1 MTSQLTFLLLCL
13 PLAIA
18 LAGWLAERFGVPYP
32 VVLVG
37 LGALLSLPPWMPTPE
52 LSPTVVFYVFLPPL
66 VYFAAYFIAPEDL
79 RADAVPIGLL
89 AVGLVLVTMAGVM
102 AVMVG
107 FAGVPIT
114 IAAVAGAVVAPT
126 DTVAATSIFR
136 RLNAPER
143 LVTIVEGEG
152 LINDGTALVLY
163 VGAVTAAAASVVRPG
178 QIAETVLVAPLGGAA
193 LGLVIAWILVGLRR
207 RLDQALLE
215 ITLSLAT
222 PYLTYVLAQAA
233 GLSGVL
239 ATVVAGLYVGARS
252 GWIFAPRAR
261 LQAFAFLDVLVF
273 LLNGA
278 LFTLLGMQLVR
289 VVHRVP
295 GVPTSTLL
303 TVVAVVLAV
312 VVGSRLV
319 WMLMLRPAMTRVE
332 RHPGTPATWRERA
345 VIGWAGMRGGVSLA
359 AALAIPLRLDDGSPF
374 PHRDLVIV
382 VAASV
387 VVVTL
392 VVQGMSLPLLLRRLG
407 VDRDDWRDQER
418 EARLEA
424 AAAALDWLGEQ
435 SQACD
440 ESDASVAS
448 LRSLY
453 TSRVRRLQGPDPVT
467 AAPHSEADTYRGLR
481 LGMLAAERA
490 KVVGLRQQGR
500 ISATVLRAIQRSLD
514 LEEARLRDL

>member
-37 LGALLSLPPWMPTPE
+37 LGALLSLPPWTPTPE

-66 VYFAAYFIAPEDL
+66 IYFAAYFIAPEDL

-102 AVMVG
+102 AAMVG

-126 DTVAATSIFR
+126 DTVAATSVFR

-163 VGAVTAAAASVVRPG
+163 VGAVTAAAAGVVRPG
-178 QIAETVLVAPLGGAA
+178 QIAQTVLVAPLGGAA
-193 LGLVIAWILVGLRR
+193 LGLAIAWILVGVRR
-207 RLDQALLE
+207 RLDQVLPE

-239 ATVVAGLYVGARS
+239 ATVVAGVYVGARS
-252 GWIFAPRAR
+252 GWIYAPRAR

-278 LFTLLGMQLVR
+278 LFTLVGMQLVR

-303 TVVAVVLAV
+303 TVVAAVLAV
-312 VVGSRLV
+312 VVGSRLA
-319 WMLMLRPAMTRVE
+319 WTLLLRPAITEVWRG
-332 RHPGTPATWRERA
+332 PGKPATWRERA

-359 AALAIPLRLDDGSPF
+359 AALAIPLHLDDGSPF

-392 VVQGMSLPLLLRRLG
+392 VLQGMSLPLLLRRLG
-407 VDRDDWRDQER
+407 VGREDWRDQER
-418 EARLEA
+418 NARLEA
-424 AAAALDWLGEQ
+424 ATAALDWLGDQPE
-435 SQACD
+435 ARD
-440 ESDASVAS
+440 ESDAAVAS

-453 TSRVRRLQGPDPVT
+453 TSRVRRLRGPDPVT
-467 AAPHSEADTYRGLR
+467 AVPHGEADKYRGLR
-481 LGMLAAERA
+481 LGMLGAERA
-490 KVVGLRQQGR
+490 MVVGLRQQGR
-500 ISATVLRAIQRSLD
+500 ISATVLRAIERSLD

>member
-1 MTSQLTFLLLCL
+1 MTSQVMFLLLCL

-18 LAGWLAERFGVPYP
+18 LAGWLSERFGVPYP

-37 LGALLSLPPWMPTPE
+37 LGALLSLSPWTPTPE
-52 LSPTVVFYVFLPPL
+52 LSPSVVFYVFLPPL
-66 VYFAAYFIAPEDL
+66 VYYAAYFIAPEDL
-79 RADAVPIGLL
+79 RANAGSIGLL

-102 AVMVG
+102 VVMVG
-107 FAGVPIT
+107 VAGVPIT
-114 IAAVAGAVVAPT
+114 IAAIAGAVVAPT
-126 DTVAATSIFR
+126 DTVAATAVFR

-163 VGAVTAAAASVVRPG
+163 VGAVTAATAGVVRPG
-178 QIAETVLVAPLGGAA
+178 QIAETILVAPLGGAA
-193 LGLVIAWILVGLRR
+193 LGLVIAWVLVGLRR

-222 PYLTYVLAQAA
+222 PYLAYVLAEAA
-233 GLSGVL
+233 GLSGIL
-239 ATVVAGLYVGARS
+239 ATVVAGVYVGARS
-252 GWIFAPRAR
+252 GWLFAPGAR
-261 LQAFAFLDVLVF
+261 LQAFAFMDVLVF

-278 LFTLLGMQLVR
+278 LFTLVGMQLVR
-289 VVHRVP
+289 VVRPVP

-303 TVVAVVLAV
+303 MVIAGVLAV
-312 VVGSRLV
+312 VMGSRLA
-319 WMLMLRPAMTRVE
+319 WELLLRPVLRRLR
-332 RHPGTPATWRERA
+332 RHPGEPASWRERA

-359 AALAIPLRLDDGSPF
+359 AAMATPLQLGDGSPF

-392 VVQGMSLPLLLRRLG
+392 VMQGMSLPMLLRRLG
-407 VDRDDWRDQER
+407 VGRQDWRDQER
-418 EARLEA
+418 EARLQA
-424 AAAALDWLGEQ
+424 ATAALDWLGEQ
-435 SQACD
+435 PEARD
-440 ESDASVAS
+440 ESDAAVAS

-453 TSRVRRLQGPDPVT
+453 TSRVRRLQGPDRDT
-467 AAPHSEADTYRGLR
+467 AERRYPADEYRVLR

-490 KVVGLRQQGR
+490 MVVGLRQQGR
-500 ISATVLRAIQRSLD
+500 ISATVLRAIERSLD

>member
-1 MTSQLTFLLLCL
+1 MTSQMTFLLLCL

-18 LAGWLAERFGVPYP
+18 LAGWLAGRSGVPYP

-37 LGALLSLPPWMPTPE
+37 LGALLSVSPWTPAPE
-52 LSPTVVFYVFLPPL
+52 LAPSVVFYVFLPPL

-79 RADAVPIGLL
+79 RANAGQIGLL

-107 FAGVPIT
+107 VAGVPIAV
-114 IAAVAGAVVAPT
+114 AAVAGAVVAPT

-163 VGAVTAAAASVVRPG
+163 VGAVAAAVAGVVRPAR
-178 QIAETVLVAPLGGAA
+178 IAETLLIAPLGGAA
-193 LGLVIAWILVGLRR
+193 LGLAIAWIVVGLRR
-207 RLDQALLE
+207 RLDQALPE

-239 ATVVAGLYVGARS
+239 ATVVAGVYVGARS
-252 GWIFAPRAR
+252 GWIYAPRAR

-278 LFTLLGMQLVR
+278 LFTMVGMQLVR

-303 TVVAVVLAV
+303 TVVAGVLAV

-319 WMLMLRPAMTRVE
+319 WMLLLRPATTQIR
-332 RHPGTPATWRERA
+332 RASSSPRRRREQA

-359 AALAIPLRLDDGSPF
+359 AALAIPLQLDDGSPF

-407 VDRDDWRDQER
+407 VDRENWRDQER

-424 AAAALDWLGEQ
+424 ATAALDWLGDQPE
-435 SQACD
+435 ARD
-440 ESDASVAS
+440 ESDAAVAS

-453 TSRVRRLQGPDPVT
+453 TSRVRRLKAPDSVT
-467 AAPHSEADTYRGLR
+467 AAPHGEADKYRGLR

-490 KVVGLRQQGR
+490 MVVGLRRQGR
-500 ISATVLRAIQRSLD
+500 ISATVLRAIERSLD